1 MAKSVALGAHFEK
14 FVADQV
20 ARGRYNNESEVMRAG
35 LRLLEE
41 HELRLKEL
49 RALIDDGDRDI
60 AEGRTTRITNPK
72 KFADGVVARGR
83 VRAAAKTGRA

>member
-41 HELRLKEL
+41 HELKLKEL
-49 RALIDDGDRDI
+49 RALVDDGDRAL
-60 AEGRTTRITNPK
+60 AEGRTIAITDPK
-72 KFADGVVARGR
+72 QYAEGVIQRGR
-83 VRAAAKTGRA
+83 KRAAAKKARA